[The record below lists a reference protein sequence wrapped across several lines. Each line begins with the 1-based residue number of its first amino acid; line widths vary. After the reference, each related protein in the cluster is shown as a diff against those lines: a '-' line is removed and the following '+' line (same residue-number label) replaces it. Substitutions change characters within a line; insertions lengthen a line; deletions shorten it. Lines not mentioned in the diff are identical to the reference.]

1 MSLKRSD
8 VATVADWSFTEDAE
22 VMEAVDRL
30 VVASSFRCPLNE
42 ADDLRQEVYLW
53 LSVRPGLFEKDFG
66 LVEQSIY
73 RRLRQLED
81 NARNADSRTLPLEE
95 WDA

>member
-30 VVASSFRCPLNE
+30 VVASSFRCPLSE

-53 LSVRPGLFEKDFG
+53 LSVRPELFEKDFG
-66 LVEQSIY
+66 LVEKSIY
-73 RRLRQLED
+73 GRLRDIEQASKL
-81 NARNADSRTLPLEE
+81 ADSRTLPLEE